1 MEISQLQWTH
11 CRLKEETRSNMLTFL
26 SDITM
31 GFISLWNQLGKK
43 KNCYLVSVK
52 VPFFLKGRKRKEIER
67 KNVDKRFRAA
77 GVL

>member
-11 CRLKEETRSNMLTFL
+11 CRLKEGMTSNNLTFL

-31 GFISLWNQLGKK
+31 GFISLWNQLGKN
-43 KNCYLVSVK
+43 KNCYVK
-52 VPFFLKGRKRKEIER
+52 VPFLKKGRKRKEIER